1 MNWIREWI
9 ERIKRGIE
17 KGKQAMDTISRV
29 IEIITGIVMSVMLG
43 LVGIKQNM
51 DMAQQEANFE
61 ALQRQLNAK
70 AQAPAFRMLESY
82 SGEDFMGYALLN
94 DGRMVTSMDVR
105 LEKWLHV
112 QIMGDVD
119 MGFIVPY
126 NAVNLYVS
134 APTEQEVIGFFV
146 ERAAVQELPTEE
158 PATDVSE
165 ELPMQ
170 EEEQLVR
177 VNLMDAKPFAG
188 TLEAKFRENGI
199 SGYSIRSIE
208 VMKLSFVDTEKA
220 YETRRYFIG
229 AQTQETKSGIERPLY
244 QIDGETWTALL
255 AQIPAEFERLPES
268 LNGGIYSHLAQAG
281 LGWRQEDGWQEALQ
295 ESIVGYIANQTAPAE
310 K

>member
-1 MNWIREWI
+1 MKYIRAWI

-61 ALQRQLNAK
+61 ALQQQLNAK
-70 AQAPAFRMLESY
+70 AQTPAFRMLESY
-82 SGEDFMGYALLN
+82 SGEEFMGYALLN
-94 DGRMVTSMDVR
+94 DGRSVTSMDVR

-112 QIMGDVD
+112 QIMGGVD

-126 NAVNLYVS
+126 NAVNLYAS
-134 APTEQEVIGFFV
+134 APTGQEVIGFFV
-146 ERAAVQELPTEE
+146 ERAPVSEVLTEE
-158 PATDVSE
+158 TPNEPSE

-177 VNLMDAKPFAG
+177 VNLMDAKPFVSA
-188 TLEAKFRENGI
+188 LEAKFRENEI
-199 SGYSIRSIE
+199 SGYSIRSLE

-220 YETRRYFIG
+220 YETRRYFIS
-229 AQTQETKSGIERPLY
+229 AERTETENGIERALY
-244 QIDGETWTALL
+244 LIDEPTWTSLL
-255 AQIPAEFERLPES
+255 AQIPAEFERMSES
-268 LNGGIYSHLAQAG
+268 LNSGIYSHLAQAG

-295 ESIVGYIANQTAPAE
+295 ENIVKYITE
-310 K
+310 KAQPEA

>member
-1 MNWIREWI
+1 M
-9 ERIKRGIE
+9 ERIKAWIQLIKKGIE
-17 KGKQAMDTISRV
+17 KSKQAMDTVSRV

-61 ALQRQLNAK
+61 ALQQQLNAK
-70 AQAPAFRMLESY
+70 AQAPVFRMLESY
-82 SGEDFMGYALLN
+82 SGEDFLGYALVN
-94 DGRMVTSMDVR
+94 DGRSVTSLDVR
-105 LEKWLHV
+105 LEKWLHI
-112 QIMGDVD
+112 QIMGEAD

-126 NAVNLYVS
+126 NALNLYVG
-134 APTEQEVIGFFV
+134 APNDQEVISFFV
-146 ERAAVQELPTEE
+146 ERAAAQEIFTQEAEAMPDAEPT
-158 PATDVSE
+158 
-165 ELPMQ
+165 MQ

-177 VNLMDAKPFAG
+177 VNLMDAKPFVSA
-188 TLEAKFRENGI
+188 LEAKFRENGI

-295 ESIVGYIANQTAPAE
+295 ESIVRYIANQTAPAE